1 MLTCMLL
8 IGCEEAHCHFVI
20 DDLAKELSLCDNIAL
35 SSAVVGTHF
44 LGFVDMSDPDCVQGG
59 TLSLVMD
66 ECANIMT
73 NMSGIGDVSRCHW
86 LYHAPST

>member
-1 MLTCMLL
+1 M
-8 IGCEEAHCHFVI
+8 
-20 DDLAKELSLCDNIAL
+20 SDNIAL

-44 LGFVDMSDPDCVQGG
+44 LGFVDMSNPDCVQGG

-73 NMSGIGDVSRCHW
+73 NNVWYWRCVP
-86 LYHAPST
+86 LPLVVPCTQYLILT